1 MSDVLITQTQKRKKV
16 HIVWPDGQFTVK
28 DIMKSIP
35 EGQKISN
42 VTVQLRINSALQD
55 GTLITVN
62 GQSASTRGRP
72 AKIYRKQ

>member
-35 EGQKISN
+35 EGQKNIK
-42 VTVQLRINSALQD
+42 RY
-55 GTLITVN
+55 GPITYKF
-62 GQSASTRGRP
+62 RP
-72 AKIYRKQ
+72 PRWNPYLP